1 MSTGKRIP
9 SQPVTELMDHTSAL
23 ELLVHG
29 EIEVIGRLR
38 EASNQTFAVR
48 VRSSTA
54 ESLAVYKP
62 VAGEAPLW
70 DFPDGTLAAREYAAY
85 LVSEALGWQV
95 VPPTIL
101 RTGPAGRGMLQ
112 TWIETT
118 DDAAPV
124 QVVRRG
130 DEGDLLHV
138 LDAEDQWGRAVSLV
152 HEDNPALR
160 RIALFD
166 IVINNTD
173 RKGGHVLPVVGGH
186 RFGIDH
192 GVCFHVDNK
201 LRTVLWGWAG
211 TALTA
216 DEITAVATLGA
227 DVALADRLNEL
238 LAEDEVEAF
247 TRRCSALARAGELPI
262 PRGDWPPIPWPPI

>member
-1 MSTGKRIP
+1 M
-9 SQPVTELMDHTSAL
+9 TEVSDHAAAL
-23 ELLVHG
+23 EALSRG

-48 VRSSTA
+48 IRSNA
-54 ESLAVYKP
+54 GESLAVYKP
-62 VAGEAPLW
+62 IAGEAPLW

-85 LVSEALGWQV
+85 LVSETLGWDI

-101 RTGPAGRGMLQ
+101 RDGPAGPGMLQ
-112 TWIETT
+112 TWIESTEEQ
-118 DDAAPV
+118 PV
-124 QVVRRG
+124 QVVPRG
-130 DEGDLLHV
+130 DEGTMLRV
-138 LDAEDQWGRAVSLV
+138 LDAEDHWGRPVSVV
-152 HEDNPALR
+152 HEDGLALR

-173 RKGGHVLPVVGGH
+173 RKGSHVLPVPGGH

-211 TALTA
+211 SPL
-216 DEITAVATLGA
+216 AT
-227 DVALADRLNEL
+227 
-238 LAEDEVEAF
+238 DEVEAVRSLR
-247 TRRCSALARAGELPI
+247 TDADLRRALSEHLADDELDAISRRCDALLRAGHLPV
-262 PRGDWPPIPWPPI
+262 PRGDWPPIPWPPL